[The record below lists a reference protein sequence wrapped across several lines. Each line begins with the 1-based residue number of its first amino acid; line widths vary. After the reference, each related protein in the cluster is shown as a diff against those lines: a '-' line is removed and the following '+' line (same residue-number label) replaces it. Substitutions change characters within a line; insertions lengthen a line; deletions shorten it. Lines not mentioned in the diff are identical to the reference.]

1 MSYLYRTQ
9 KAPGKPAQAA
19 APQPATS
26 RSANYGLKRL
36 ATAALLCAVA
46 GAAAAQGYPDRMIK
60 LVVPFPPGGPTDVA
74 SRIIGQKMSEGLKQ
88 QVVVEN
94 RPGASGMIGAE
105 AVAKSSPDG
114 YTLMMLATPTLL
126 FPHLG
131 TYKGTDLFKDFT
143 PIGSAYDL
151 PIVMVV
157 NPQKMPDVNS
167 LQDLI
172 TKAKA
177 QPGAL
182 NYTSA
187 GNASF
192 GHLSTELLKNLGQ
205 FDIQHVPYKGS
216 APALQDLLGGTVPMM
231 FSDMIAALPHI
242 KAGKLRPIAVG
253 SARRVAF
260 TPEVRTVAEQGF
272 AGFDAVAWG
281 GLMAPAGT
289 PKEVVARL
297 NTELQAVLSDKD
309 VQAKL
314 LGAGTVAAYASPE
327 KMTSRMQGDFD
338 RWGKV
343 IRENGIKSD

>member
-1 MSYLYRTQ
+1 MAYLDNIK
-9 KAPGKPAQAA
+9 KASGRSA
-19 APQPATS
+19 QPAVQ
-26 RSANYGLKRL
+26 RPAFFGSANRGLKRI
-36 ATAALLCAVA
+36 AVAALLCTVA
-46 GAAAAQGYPDRMIK
+46 GAATAQGYPDRMIK

-88 QVVVEN
+88 QIVVEN

-131 TYKGTDLFKDFT
+131 NYKGTDLFKDFT
-143 PIGSAYDL
+143 PLGSAYDL

-172 TKAKA
+172 AKAKG

-192 GHLSTELLKNLGQ
+192 GHLSTELLKSLGK
-205 FDIQHVPYKGS
+205 FDIRHVPYKGS

-253 SARRVAF
+253 SAERVAF
-260 TPEVRTVAEQGF
+260 TPDVKTVAEQGF

-289 PKEVVARL
+289 PKDVVERL
-297 NTELQAVLSDKD
+297 NKELQVVLADKE

-314 LGAGTVAAYASPE
+314 LGAGTISAYASPE
-327 KMTSRMQGDFD
+327 KMKSRMQGDFE

-343 IRENGIKSD
+343 IRDNGIKSD

>member
-1 MSYLYRTQ
+1 MANFSDIK
-9 KAPGKPAQAA
+9 KATVGTTRA
-19 APQPATS
+19 APQRGAT
-26 RSANYGLKRL
+26 ARL
-36 ATAALLCAVA
+36 ARHGLRRIAVAALLCMAA
-46 GAAAAQGYPDRMIK
+46 GGAAAQGYPDRMIK

-74 SRIIGQKMSEGLKQ
+74 SRIIGQKISEGLKQ

-105 AVAKSSPDG
+105 AVAKSTPDG

-131 TYKGTDLFKDFT
+131 NYKGTDLFKDFT

-172 TKAKA
+172 AKAKA

-205 FDIQHVPYKGS
+205 FDIRHVPYKGS

-253 SARRVAF
+253 SANRVVF
-260 TPEVRTVAEQGF
+260 TPDVRTVGEQGF

-289 PKEVVARL
+289 PKEVVDRL
-297 NTELQAVLSDKD
+297 NKELQAALSDKE

-314 LGAGTVAAYASPE
+314 LGAGTVAAYAPPE
-327 KMTSRMQGDFD
+327 KMKNRMQADFE

-343 IRENGIKSD
+343 IRDNGIKSD

>member
-1 MSYLYRTQ
+1 MTR
-9 KAPGKPAQAA
+9 
-19 APQPATS
+19 
-26 RSANYGLKRL
+26 RRNCYGWAKHMHKRF
-36 ATAALLCAVA
+36 AIAALLCIAA
-46 GAAAAQGYPDRMIK
+46 GGAAAQGYPDRMIK

-88 QVVVEN
+88 QIVVEN
-94 RPGASGMIGAE
+94 RAGASGMIGAE
-105 AVAKSSPDG
+105 AVAKSAPDG

-131 TYKGTDLFKDFT
+131 NYKGTDLFKDFT

-157 NPQKMPDVNS
+157 NPSKMPDVSN

-172 TKAKA
+172 TKAKE

-187 GNASF
+187 GNGSF
-192 GHLSTELLKNLGQ
+192 GHLSTELLKSLGQ
-205 FDIQHVPYKGS
+205 FDIRHVPYKGS
-216 APALQDLLGGTVPMM
+216 APAIQDLLGGTVPMM

-242 KAGKLRPIAVG
+242 KAGKLKPIAVG
-253 SARRVAF
+253 SAKRVAF
-260 TPEVRTVAEQGF
+260 TPEVKTVAEQGF

-281 GLMAPAGT
+281 GLLAPAGT
-289 PKEVVARL
+289 PKNVVDRL
-297 NTELQAVLSDKD
+297 NRELQTALADKD

-314 LGAGTVAAYASPE
+314 LGAGTLAAYESPE
-327 KMTSRMQGDFD
+327 KMKSRMQADFE

-343 IRENGIKSD
+343 IRDNGIKTD